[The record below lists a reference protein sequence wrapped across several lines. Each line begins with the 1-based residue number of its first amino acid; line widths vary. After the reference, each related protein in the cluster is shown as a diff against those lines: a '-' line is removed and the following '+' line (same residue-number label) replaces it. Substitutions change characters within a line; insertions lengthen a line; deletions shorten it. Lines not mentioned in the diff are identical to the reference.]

1 MLYAGAAIVPGRVAE
16 VTCWLAPTAPRP
28 PRILWP
34 RRPRRAAPVGR
45 LLRERSNRLSG
56 RDAGETRVCRDNVQP
71 LRTDKLYVN
80 RQWTNSPYY
89 SPTILRAPAA
99 RLS

>member
-71 LRTDKLYVN
+71 LRTASTYSLYV
-80 RQWTNSPYY
+80 QTNS
-89 SPTILRAPAA
+89 T
-99 RLS
+99 